1 MRNMDFLQKVPVS
14 FSGPNKPP
22 PPSTARHFSDSF
34 TRSWCRHCPPAR
46 PSRSP
51 GPGKHGGPHG
61 YGLALSGFQLF
72 RFSSSPFP
80 SVWLGL
86 SYGSGPRSPSPF
98 ILLFFS
104 FFSLSPHSSF
114 RFQLSALRSPPPPS
128 SLARA
133 SLTAQV
139 SSLPWD
145 PYASASSLLRPL
157 RPSLTLLPFV
167 KNLCRPRAPARC

>member
-86 SYGSGPRSPSPF
+86 SYGSGPRSPSSSF
-98 ILLFFS
+98 
-104 FFSLSPHSSF
+104 FFSLFFPSPPTQVSGFS
-114 RFQLSALRSPPPPS
+114 FQLSGLLPPPQVWLGPLLRLRFQVCLGTLTPPLHPS
-128 SLARA
+128 SAP
-133 SLTAQV
+133 SG
-139 SSLPWD
+139 
-145 PYASASSLLRPL
+145 LR
-157 RPSLTLLPFV
+157 
-167 KNLCRPRAPARC
+167 